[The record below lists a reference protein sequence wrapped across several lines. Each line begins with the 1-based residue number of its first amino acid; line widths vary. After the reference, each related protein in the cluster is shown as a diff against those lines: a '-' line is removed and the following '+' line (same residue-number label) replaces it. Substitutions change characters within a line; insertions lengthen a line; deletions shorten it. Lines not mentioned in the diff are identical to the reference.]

1 MCECVCGVC
10 ACHTHHDV
18 QEVDK
23 LPESADSFHSVG
35 SGIYLRFSDLD
46 TRGKYFPC
54 PGFSLPHLTKGI
66 ASVMFYFFCLAYC
79 WILLLNIVVSVHY
92 RHRAC

>member
-1 MCECVCGVC
+1 MCGVC

-66 ASVMFYFFCLAYC
+66 VSVMFYFFLFS
-79 WILLLNIVVSVHY
+79 ILLDSVIEHSSFC
-92 RHRAC
+92 AL